1 MSDIFS
7 KIIGVILAFMLSV
20 LTPYTINS
28 MVEDMVARR
37 SIINEMS
44 MFIDE
49 VIDTKQI
56 TKQQMSDFQ
65 LGCNSYGPVVQ
76 IEIRR
81 YVKTIDPDPKNPGK
95 TYTTYVMSDDNL
107 HYNQGDHIQVTVYTV
122 GYTGSQRLVMS
133 TVGIL
138 APRFECTLAGRVR

>member
-95 TYTTYVMSDDNL
+95 TYTTYVMSDDNE
-107 HYNQGDHIQVTVYTV
+107 HYNQGDHIQVTVHTV

-138 APRFECTLAGRVR
+138 APKFECTLAGRVR